1 MGEKGKDD
9 KADLDK
15 KKQGRRWRGRGGGG
29 RDMRGRG
36 KRKMRRVDTEDDLVW
51 SSLQL

>member
-15 KKQGRRWRGRGGGG
+15 KKRWRGEEGG
-29 RDMRGRG
+29 RDMRDRG
-36 KRKMRRVDTEDDLVW
+36 KRKMRRVDTE
-51 SSLQL
+51 